1 VTLRRRLGGPAAFS
15 LPVWI
20 VVCATSL
27 FALALA
33 SDVDLTTV
41 NGAIDGG
48 LAVVAMA
55 LTTGALFLVIR
66 RLRPADRDLR
76 LRTSILLAVGV
87 ALARTAAFMPIA
99 NPGGVDSGFA
109 AGSQL
114 LATTLVTTLTILV
127 MNAVTE
133 SVSTHRQLE
142 AELMATLVDLRHQQ
156 LQQDALGEAID
167 HALLAEVLTA
177 TDSARQQMEEA
188 PSTHSPD
195 DRLALA
201 DALRATAVGPL
212 RSLSHRL
219 EATQA
224 TAMLPETRFLNVL
237 IATVRAHP
245 LWPRETAAASAL
257 IAGTFVIYLRR
268 EEAGIDGALT
278 TLLLVIVTM
287 ALQFGAVWL
296 ALTAIAAIGRRI
308 SAIATI
314 GIPLAVIAT
323 AGVSLARSEFFHDY
337 MATTLS
343 GRSVSFIAIVSLLV
357 VVLVNAA
364 MASQLSQDT
373 IIERLHASIDATET
387 EAHARNREL
396 VRASRTLARYVHGT
410 LQSRLLASA
419 LAIEQAER
427 AGDPAGFD
435 RALEQARAA
444 LLMPEV
450 LPSPATELAAAIDQV
465 TKLWQGIAKI
475 TVAITQPISLLPSSR
490 ITDICLLVEEGVAN
504 AMRHGSANTVEITLA
519 PRADGNI
526 ELTIVDDG
534 VGPTGGSPGLGSTI
548 FNQAST
554 MPWTLTPRT
563 SGSGSVLEVV
573 VAIAPP
579 VATAV
584 I

>member
-1 VTLRRRLGGPAAFS
+1 MTLRRRLGGPAAFS